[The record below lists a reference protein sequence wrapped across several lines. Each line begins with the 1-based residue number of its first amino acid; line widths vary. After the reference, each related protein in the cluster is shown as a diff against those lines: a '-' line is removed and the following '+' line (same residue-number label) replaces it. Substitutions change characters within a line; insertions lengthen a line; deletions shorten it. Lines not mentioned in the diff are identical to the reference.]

1 MEQSIIDVTGAG
13 ERIPFSDPGYN
24 GTFAVDRLGDEY
36 QKQLNLRDQQV
47 HILNQLWY
55 PSNNFSSIP
64 FCRKEIVKLFVL
76 ILEDLSY
83 KYRKQGTAIEIEF
96 NTVADLMTK
105 SRYKTGLNDYSY
117 KLTMLSSLN
126 DIHYNIFKHAENALR
141 VRYGHTRKIN
151 TDLDINDEEVLSEY
165 NFRISDKLSQ
175 VLQIW
180 IPRVD
185 MPDRKTERL
194 LYAQSPGRWKQ
205 AFEQI
210 SRDFK
215 KDTQR
220 YIDLVLDLA
229 ELNSSNPSKEMI
241 YYEASK
247 DIATIDPQAA
257 LSLYVH
263 YIHCD
268 LLSETFDNRPLNKT
282 NIKKLFK
289 TEEQLHDFQA
299 IIENLVASR
308 DLVQA
313 LSAVSTVLAPKRKK
327 ISLNADAI
335 EAIKEKHSGT
345 VKLLEKYLQDEEEVI
360 IVPVLTVEDT
370 LIPVQQPISAV
381 EVKTKVFADELKLS
395 EIQSEVLIHF
405 ERNNFA
411 VPQDEIE
418 ELAREKGV
426 FKNQLIDSINESCYD
441 LIDDVLIEEEEDNY
455 VIYENYYQNILAK

>member
-1 MEQSIIDVTGAG
+1 MELSIIDVTGAG
-13 ERIPFSDPGYN
+13 ERIPFSNPGYN
-24 GTFAVDRLGDEY
+24 GTMQLDKLGDEY
-36 QKQLNLRDQQV
+36 QKQLNLNDQQV

-83 KYRKQGTAIEIEF
+83 KYRKQGTAIEVEF
-96 NTVADLMTK
+96 NTVADLMT
-105 SRYKTGLNDYSY
+105 RNRFKTGLNDYSY
-117 KLTMLSSLN
+117 KLTMLSSLL

-141 VRYGHTRKIN
+141 AHYGHTRKIN
-151 TDLDINDEEVLSEY
+151 TDLDINDEEVLREY
-165 NFRISDKLSQ
+165 NSRISDKLSQ
-175 VLQIW
+175 VLQVW

-205 AFEQI
+205 AFEVI

-220 YIDLVLDLA
+220 YIDMVLDLA

-257 LSLYVH
+257 LRLYVH

-289 TEEQLHDFQA
+289 TDEQLHDFQVV
-299 IIENLVASR
+299 IENLIANR
-308 DLVQA
+308 DLAQA
-313 LSAVSTVLAPKRKK
+313 LSAVSTVLLPKRRK
-327 ISLNADAI
+327 ISLSADAI
-335 EAIKEKHSGT
+335 ETIKQKHSGT
-345 VKLLEKYLQDEEEVI
+345 VKLLEKYLQDEDEQV
-360 IVPVLTVEDT
+360 VMPVLTVPD
-370 LIPVQQPISAV
+370 LPDLVLVSVAQY
-381 EVKTKVFADELKLS
+381 KTKVFTDEVKLS
-395 EIQSEVLIHF
+395 AIQSEILIHF

-418 ELAREKGV
+418 EMARKKGV

-441 LIDDVLIEEEEDNY
+441 FIDDVLIEEEEDNY
-455 VIYENYYQNILAK
+455 VIYKNYYQNILAK